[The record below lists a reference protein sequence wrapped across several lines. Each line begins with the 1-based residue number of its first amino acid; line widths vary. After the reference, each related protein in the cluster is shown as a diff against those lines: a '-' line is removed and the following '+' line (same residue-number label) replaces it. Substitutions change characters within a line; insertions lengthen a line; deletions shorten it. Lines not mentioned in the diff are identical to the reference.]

1 MGKLRE
7 AGFVLQGQLPNKSE
21 NVCTTLEVVQPEAS
35 DQPHG
40 GLGELAKNCGH
51 RHSAKVTQETVRQR
65 PGDWGWHG
73 RLLHPFCAM
82 EPFEFGS
89 VCINHPA

>member
-35 DQPHG
+35 APAS
-40 GLGELAKNCGH
+40 L
-51 RHSAKVTQETVRQR
+51 TVAWESLPKTVGIDTLRR
-65 PGDWGWHG
+65 SPKK
-73 RLLHPFCAM
+73 L
-82 EPFEFGS
+82 
-89 VCINHPA
+89 